1 MRVFLLPLAI
11 CAACGFAPEADFT
24 GKRAG
29 DGIAPWQDLGPLQ
42 VCFGDDYLG
51 APDTPPGGFCT
62 SINAPDQPCARDTD
76 CGSREACI
84 CGHCSVAY
92 CSAASDC
99 SSGRTC
105 SFSEHRCD
113 VTCSVTEECAAGEDC
128 FNGTCRG
135 RCREDLD
142 CQAGEVCNSQNFCAV
157 AACSDNGNCLDGER
171 CRVQRVPRLALEP
184 VAVPIEGAFKVAL
197 YLELADEF
205 QIDHRRIYRATSV
218 DGRIFRVD
226 PAAPILDDGLDTR
239 APSVVKAAD
248 GWYLYYE
255 WNQGLELRVA
265 RSLDGIAFGAP
276 TTVLRGGTGGAALHA
291 PAAVLMPDGT
301 VAVYYQ
307 IGPGTAIGLATGPL
321 GAPLT
326 AQPPALLPR
335 DVIVPATTPGAPFWT
350 DVTAIKSPHAAITDG
365 ADGPSLRLWFSA
377 FGHESADSF
386 QFGQVVPIPPNH
398 SIGYARASLDAP
410 GTLTAWP
417 YGPVLDRV
425 VAFLDHRQELAPSVV
440 QLVRD
445 GAPDAAYLMYYV
457 DAERD
462 PALMGAPTAGDAMI
476 VGHIGVLGNGD
487 FEAATR

>member
-1 MRVFLLPLAI
+1 M
-11 CAACGFAPEADFT
+11 
-24 GKRAG
+24 
-29 DGIAPWQDLGPLQ
+29 
-42 VCFGDDYLG
+42 
-51 APDTPPGGFCT
+51 
-62 SINAPDQPCARDTD
+62 
-76 CGSREACI
+76 SR
-84 CGHCSVAY
+84 
-92 CSAASDC
+92 
-99 SSGRTC
+99 
-105 SFSEHRCD
+105 
-113 VTCSVTEECAAGEDC
+113 
-128 FNGTCRG
+128 
-135 RCREDLD
+135 
-142 CQAGEVCNSQNFCAV
+142 
-157 AACSDNGNCLDGER
+157 
-171 CRVQRVPRLALEP
+171 
-184 VAVPIEGAFKVAL
+184 
-197 YLELADEF
+197 
-205 QIDHRRIYRATSV
+205 
-218 DGRIFRVD
+218 
-226 PAAPILDDGLDTR
+226 
-239 APSVVKAAD
+239 
-248 GWYLYYE
+248 
-255 WNQGLELRVA
+255 
-265 RSLDGIAFGAP
+265 
-276 TTVLRGGTGGAALHA
+276 
-291 PAAVLMPDGT
+291 
-301 VAVYYQ
+301 